1 MNKRKTHKAQS
12 KPLSVEDASSMA
24 DTFRALADPTR
35 LRIVSILAQ
44 GERCV
49 DDVCGALEIEQ
60 SAVSHQLRVLRDRRI
75 VRSRREGRHIYYSL
89 DDEHIEELLE
99 NGRQH
104 QGHAGR
110 QR

>member
-1 MNKRKTHKAQS
+1 MIKKRTLESQGT
-12 KPLSVEDASSMA
+12 PLSMEDASSIA

-35 LRIVSILAQ
+35 LRIVSMLAQ

-49 DDVCGALEIEQ
+49 HDVCEALELEQ

-104 QGHAGR
+104 QGHTGGR
-110 QR
+110 Q